1 MAMPDIPQALFDDLW
16 LDEPLYLVNSGKE
29 GTVWCCSAAERIDR
43 PLVAVK
49 VYRPREMRSFRNDS
63 IYTQGRPMGVRIDK
77 SGRVRAAGAPDKRL
91 ERAVRNR
98 AGVGIRALE
107 FSWTSH
113 EVLTLQAMHAA
124 GARVPEVYTATGNA
138 IVMEF
143 FGDADMPAPKLKQV
157 TLSNAEAARCWR
169 LLIDEISLWLRYERI
184 HGDLSPFNV
193 LYWQAGPIVIDAPQ
207 AVSPFENPMAYSL
220 LERDVG
226 NMCGYFR
233 GVPGANDPGRIVA
246 DLWQRYVLIPPTL
259 Y

>member
-1 MAMPDIPQALFDDLW
+1 MAMQNVPEILFDDLW
-16 LDEPLYLVNSGKE
+16 LDEALYLVNSGKE

-49 VYRPREMRSFRNDS
+49 VYRPRESRSFRNDS

-91 ERAVRNR
+91 ERAVKNKARV
-98 AGVGIRALE
+98 GVRALE

-113 EVLTLQAMHAA
+113 EVLTLQSMHAA
-124 GARVPEVYTATGNA
+124 GARVPRVFTSTGNA
-138 IVMEF
+138 IVMEY
-143 FGDADMPAPKLKQV
+143 FGDRETPAPKLKQV
-157 TLSNAEAARCWR
+157 AITNVEAARLWR
-169 LLIDEISLWLRYERI
+169 VLIEEIALWLSLERI

-193 LYWQAGPIVIDAPQ
+193 LVWQGEPIVIDAPQ

-220 LERDVG
+220 LERDIA
-226 NMCGYFR
+226 NICGHFR
-233 GVPGANDPGRIVA
+233 GVPGSNDPGRIA
-246 DLWQRYVLIPPTL
+246 RDLWQRYVLSPSL